1 MVYDEVTLPPTI
13 SSSSKAVISTQPN
26 AAYGPIRLSPIIISD
41 NVAYELSSLN
51 VQQ

>member
-1 MVYDEVTLPPTI
+1 MVYDEVILPPTT

-26 AAYGPIRLSPIIISD
+26 AAYGPIRIPPIITSD
-41 NVAYELSSLN
+41 NVAYELCSLN